1 MILLYT
7 LKMLTDLSFYYAFA
21 GFAAEYV
28 GGGIRILW
36 ILVLC
41 LDFGIAVK
49 HWNVRGVRLLGI
61 FLAFLPLLFGTAADR
76 ILNLPAVIYV
86 AAELWKKD
94 DSLSWYRQA
103 DLLSIFW
110 KICLGFSIVFL
121 IFGQYQKLVSATV
134 PMAFMELS
142 ASFLLLR
149 SLRHEE
155 KIRRQREFQIR
166 NFLTVG
172 ILAAAAW
179 MLSNQ
184 EILQGCAAFL
194 GAVYEYLIVPLFLA
208 VSTAIGSVVAG
219 ILYGLCWLLQ
229 RAGLDHAALNSVM
242 EGFQGQDQGAAPP
255 VIESSGNQ
263 IGPTILM
270 AVGAAVLIVVL
281 VLFFRWL
288 MRKQPIEKK
297 AGVEKEDT
305 VRFLEHPPGETKKKS
320 RDARYVRLIRERYRK
335 FLKLYRSSGQE
346 PAPGETSGD
355 IAGKWKEKS
364 LSDTEEAVEKLTE
377 LYRKARYGGTASRED
392 WEETDKVY
400 RKIRKNV

>member
-103 DLLSIFW
+103 
-110 KICLGFSIVFL
+110 GFSIVFL

-134 PMAFMELS
+134 PMAFLELS

-172 ILAAAAW
+172 ILAATAW

-219 ILYGLCWLLQ
+219 ILYGLRWLLQ
-229 RAGLDHAALNSVM
+229 RAGLDHAALDSVM
-242 EGFQGQDQGAAPP
+242 EGFQGQEQGAAPP

-270 AVGAAVLIVVL
+270 VLGAAVLLVVIF
-281 VLFFRWL
+281 LFFRWL
-288 MRKQPIEKK
+288 MRKQSVEKK
-297 AGVEKEDT
+297 AEVERDDT

-335 FLKLYRSSGQE
+335 FLKLYRSFGQVRT
-346 PAPGETSGD
+346 PGETSGD

-364 LSDTEEAVEKLTE
+364 LSETEEAVEKLTE

-392 WEETDKVY
+392 WEEMDKVY

>member
-1 MILLYT
+1 M
-7 LKMLTDLSFYYAFA
+7 
-21 GFAAEYV
+21 
-28 GGGIRILW
+28 R
-36 ILVLC
+36 
-41 LDFGIAVK
+41 
-49 HWNVRGVRLLGI
+49 
-61 FLAFLPLLFGTAADR
+61 
-76 ILNLPAVIYV
+76 
-86 AAELWKKD
+86 
-94 DSLSWYRQA
+94 
-103 DLLSIFW
+103 
-110 KICLGFSIVFL
+110 
-121 IFGQYQKLVSATV
+121 
-134 PMAFMELS
+134 
-142 ASFLLLR
+142 
-149 SLRHEE
+149 LRHEE

-194 GAVYEYLIVPLFLA
+194 GAVYEYLIVPLFLT

-219 ILYGLCWLLQ
+219 ILYGLRWLLQ
-229 RAGLDHAALNSVM
+229 RAGLDHAALDSVM

-255 VIESSGNQ
+255 VIESSGKQ
-263 IGPTILM
+263 IGSTILM

-281 VLFFRWL
+281 VLFFRWM

-392 WEETDKVY
+392 WEEMDKVY